1 MLRIKDIILLLVIF
15 SSMLTGIL
23 LPEAFAVLKPYPLYL
38 MMVLLFLSLL
48 SIRASSIWQTF
59 RTSSRT
65 ISVLI
70 LLKLIVLPA
79 AVYLI
84 FYLFYPSYAVA
95 ALLLTGISTGV
106 VAPFVSNLLQGR
118 SSLVLVM
125 VLLSSILAPFTLP
138 LLVKLFLGRS
148 TGISLVAM
156 IRMLCLVVFIPFLAV
171 QILRRIAPG
180 LDDKL
185 LKLQYPLSLVAFA
198 LINLGV
204 FPQYADYFHQRP
216 TTILIATLVA
226 CVLSGIYLIM
236 GVVPFRKESLDTQI
250 GAAVS
255 LANMNNVLI
264 IVFSSRFFG
273 PLEPTLAAM
282 YMIPF
287 FGLILPLRTYSRWH
301 RARNRRPGDQIT
313 S

>member
-1 MLRIKDIILLLVIF
+1 MFRIKDIILLLVIF

-23 LPEAFAVLKPYPLYL
+23 LPDAFTAFRPYPLYL

-48 SIRASSIWQTF
+48 SIRASAIWQTF
-59 RTSSRT
+59 RTSSKT
-65 ISVLI
+65 LSALI

-79 AVYLI
+79 AVYFI
-84 FYLFYPSYAVA
+84 FYRFYPSYAVA

-106 VAPFVSNLLQGR
+106 VAPFVSNLLQGK

-138 LLVKLFLGRS
+138 LLIKLFMGRS
-148 TGISLVAM
+148 VGISLLAM
-156 IRMLCLVVFIPFLAV
+156 MRMLCMVVFIPFLAV

-185 LKLQYPLSLVAFA
+185 LKMQFPLSLVAFA

-204 FPQYADYFHQRP
+204 FPQYADYFRQKP
-216 TTILIATLVA
+216 ATILIATFVA
-226 CVLSGIYLIM
+226 CILSGIYLIA
-236 GVVPFRKESLDTQI
+236 GVVLFRRESLDTQL

-301 RARNRRPGDQIT
+301 RARNRREKL
-313 S
+313 